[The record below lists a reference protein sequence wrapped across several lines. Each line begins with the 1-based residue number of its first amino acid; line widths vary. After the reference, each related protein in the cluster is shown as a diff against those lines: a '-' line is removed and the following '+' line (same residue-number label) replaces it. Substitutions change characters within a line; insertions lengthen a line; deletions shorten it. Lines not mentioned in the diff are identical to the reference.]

1 MDEYDYYLASG
12 LNPDAFGISP
22 GDGSNNSGSN
32 VTSGT
37 SGSPSWLNSL
47 FSSSGNVL
55 TQALKNQSTAA
66 QQKLAAKLGVAQA
79 SSSSN
84 TLKIVIIAV
93 VGLVAVGLA
102 FAFLKRKKS

>member
-1 MDEYDYYLASG
+1 MEDYT
-12 LNPDAFGISP
+12 LNPDYWNA
-22 GDGSNNSGSN
+22 DGSPIDSGSSN
-32 VTSGT
+32 DVTSGT
-37 SGSPSWLNSL
+37 GGSPAWLSSL

-102 FAFLKRKKS
+102 FAFLKKGKS